1 VAGALVHWSVPAGGG
16 QLGVTESV
24 TGAAGTAATP
34 YTMGPGV
41 ESNVIQATLVAT
53 GTSVLFT
60 VKSQP

>member
-1 VAGALVHWSVPAGGG
+1 
-16 QLGVTESV
+16 
-24 TGAAGTAATP
+24 
-34 YTMGPGV
+34 MGPGV